1 MRRLFVM
8 VVALLILVSTSA
20 KPEEDQLTEEET
32 QTLIDLLAQRD
43 EEGRAFVVLPD
54 NFKMPATGL
63 DGEYRLLILGID
75 QPGDKIGPH
84 MSAAPDDDDPG
95 HGRCLHAERT
105 ARLRPQWLP
114 IGHSPKGG
122 SSRRWT
128 GWVEG
133 ARGEVL

>member
-1 MRRLFVM
+1 MRRLFAM

-75 QPGDKIGPH
+75 QPGD
-84 MSAAPDDDDPG
+84 SLN
-95 HGRCLHAERT
+95 GRSDTMILA
-105 ARLRPQWLP
+105 
-114 IGHSPKGG
+114 
-122 SSRRWT
+122 
-128 GWVEG
+128 
-133 ARGEVL
+133 VLNTRKNSLKLVSFMRDLYVLF